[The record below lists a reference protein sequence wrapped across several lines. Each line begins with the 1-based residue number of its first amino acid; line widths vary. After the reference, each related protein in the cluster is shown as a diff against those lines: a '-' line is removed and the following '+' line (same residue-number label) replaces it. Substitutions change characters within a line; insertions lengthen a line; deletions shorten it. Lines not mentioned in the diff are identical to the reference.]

1 MIDINRIQKFLDDPE
16 QVKAIEEALLS
27 FVWFSPEEFNK
38 INATALNNEQIGEI
52 TRSYAIATDML
63 NKCFRELENL
73 RRVEI
78 NKVSQSNPAR

>member
-1 MIDINRIQKFLDDPE
+1 MIDTNRIQKFLDDPE

-27 FVWFSPEEFNK
+27 FVWFSPEEFSK
-38 INATALNNEQIGEI
+38 VNATALTNEQIGEI

-63 NKCFRELENL
+63 NKCFRELEKL

-78 NKVSQSNPAR
+78 NKTPGKNPAR